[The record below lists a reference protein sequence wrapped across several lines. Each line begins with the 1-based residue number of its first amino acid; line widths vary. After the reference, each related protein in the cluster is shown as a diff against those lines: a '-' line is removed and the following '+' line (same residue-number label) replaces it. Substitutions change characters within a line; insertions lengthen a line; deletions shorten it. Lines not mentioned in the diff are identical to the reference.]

1 MTTEPEMASP
11 AADAPARASRSR
23 GWAVFLRDVV
33 VIVLI
38 ALLVSFLVKTFVVR
52 SFYIPSGSMKN
63 TLQIDDRILVD
74 ELTPRFTGYDRGDIV
89 VFRDPGGWLPVTYRQ
104 PRPPFLEGIDWVLSL
119 VGLTAPDS
127 NDHLIKRVIGLPG
140 DRVECCDSLGRI
152 TVNGTPIDESAY
164 LLLPTGVTKVSD
176 LAFDVTVPEGTL
188 WVLGDNRYQSKDSR
202 YSQDQPGAGFVPL
215 DNVVGRAFLI
225 TWPLGRFGIIDT
237 HDEVF
242 MGVPD
247 PSTSGE
253 ADADAGAGALG
264 RVERSGAA
272 PGRAER

>member
-1 MTTEPEMASP
+1 M
-11 AADAPARASRSR
+11 
-23 GWAVFLRDVV
+23 
-33 VIVLI
+33 
-38 ALLVSFLVKTFVVR
+38 
-52 SFYIPSGSMKN
+52 
-63 TLQIDDRILVD
+63 
-74 ELTPRFTGYDRGDIV
+74 
-89 VFRDPGGWLPVTYRQ
+89 
-104 PRPPFLEGIDWVLSL
+104 
-119 VGLTAPDS
+119 
-127 NDHLIKRVIGLPG
+127 
-140 DRVECCDSLGRI
+140 
-152 TVNGTPIDESAY
+152 SAY

-202 YSQDQPGAGFVPL
+202 YNQDQPGAGFVPL

-247 PSTSGE
+247 PSTSG
-253 ADADAGAGALG
+253 DADAGAGALG